1 MDNQEQP
8 REVPPLPEPDKLPS
22 GNLST
27 KNKRYIFLGIMGVL
41 ALVVLGNLFNSPT
54 APKAPKPDANA
65 KTQQLNPTPSQVK
78 EWADNL
84 ANNQAQLKAEA
95 AQAEALAKAA
105 HVEATPNGDYL
116 PTQAGQ
122 NPSQGPSAQPSEEE
136 QQRKQLRLEREAL
149 AYKSLFAD
157 NMVHQDL
164 VGQGAAKPTAAVGDS
179 ADQTI
184 DRPPASPTQAS
195 NAGQVPTIG
204 TAPEAPASSELKT
217 VADTTPAANKR
228 KALDFDPAKQ
238 PTFWLPEGTVIEGV
252 LTNKLD
258 GSNTGPV
265 NVMISAAVYLPG
277 TRLLLLPQGTRVL
290 GEASK
295 VSSFGQGR
303 LAVAFHRILV
313 PGLNTYSI
321 PLDKLPPGLAQAGE
335 VGLKG
340 KVNSH
345 YASIFGASLA
355 VGAIGGLA
363 QIGNGTNGFGINPM
377 SEFRN
382 GVSQSTAQS
391 ADRILDRFLNRLPD
405 IQISEGTR
413 VRVLL
418 TDDLQLP
425 SYEAMHVSGPGLT
438 RGF

>member
-1 MDNQEQP
+1 MDHQEQH
-8 REVPPLPEPDKLPS
+8 REVPPLPKPDKLPS

-27 KNKRYIFLGIMGVL
+27 KNKRHIFLGIMGVL

-84 ANNQAQLKAEA
+84 ANNQAQLKVEA

-105 HVEATPNGDYL
+105 HVEPTANGDYL
-116 PTQAGQ
+116 PTQAAQ

-157 NMVHQDL
+157 NLVHQDPA
-164 VGQGAAKPTAAVGDS
+164 GQAVAKPTARDS

-184 DRPPASPTQAS
+184 DQPPASPTQAS
-195 NAGQVPTIG
+195 NAAQVPTIG
-204 TAPEAPASSELKT
+204 TALEASALSEPKT

-228 KALDFDPAKQ
+228 KALDFDPTKQ

-295 VSSFGQGR
+295 VSSFGQER

-405 IQISEGTR
+405 IQILEGTR